1 MPSLPIPISV
11 ACPPMNMESVTTS
24 DKGSMTM
31 IRAGVVFAGL
41 VKSYAP
47 AQTTY
52 TAPEGVISTPHGLSA
67 TPTVRIT
74 ERLWSETTE
83 TVLPIPNPEFET

>member
-1 MPSLPIPISV
+1 M
-11 ACPPMNMESVTTS
+11 PPMNIESVTTS

-31 IRAGVVFAGL
+31 IRAGVAFAGL

-52 TAPEGVISTPHGLSA
+52 TAPERGDLHAARIISDA
-67 TPTVRIT
+67 TVRIT